1 MPHVLQIINSS
12 GCRLKLL
19 LHHLIILDGLSEP
32 FPQSTNVQL
41 ERLGV
46 ELLSFP
52 VSATNG

>member
-1 MPHVLQIINSS
+1 MPHVLQIIDSS
-12 GCRLKLL
+12 GRRLQLL

-32 FPQSTNVQL
+32 FPQPTNVQL

-52 VSATNG
+52 VSTTNG